1 MRYVVCLWMHR
12 MAGDSCL
19 GVSQHAS
26 WCKIDIDGLNRLKS
40 NLDKA
45 SARHGKGKERKCL
58 LLSPFYV
65 GIPTCTFS
73 ITANISRPFEPVEP
87 GNLHPTQKFTLRHEM
102 RHKIQVHEALTCCMH
117 ANVVPNSYQ

>member
-19 GVSQHAS
+19 GVSQVGAPNFATCAIS
-26 WCKIDIDGLNRLKS
+26 TSMDSIDS
-40 NLDKA
+40 NQTT
-45 SARHGKGKERKCL
+45 STSSRGKGRGKREGNVSSFPLFL
-58 LLSPFYV
+58 L
-65 GIPTCTFS
+65 I
-73 ITANISRPFEPVEP
+73 NIFRPFEPVEP